1 MPAVTG
7 RMNEK
12 LAGANLTDDDVRQLF
27 TMCGYDAVKGL
38 EYTAA
43 PWCGVF
49 TPDEFEQWECD

>member
-1 MPAVTG
+1 
-7 RMNEK
+7 MNEK